1 MRISDWSSDVCS
13 SDLAD
18 RQHRR
23 RPRSVDRGRRRRLSI
38 LTAAQAI
45 VAADQAEISS
55 PSRRDGEQGPG
66 EQEGTP
72 MPYVNIRI
80 TREDA
85 TAAQKRAP
93 IAGVTELL
101 QRTLGK
107 NPPTPPAH
115 RRAPRKAKE

>member
-1 MRISDWSSDVCS
+1 MRPHVQSIHPFSDRRS
-13 SDLAD
+13 
-18 RQHRR
+18 RR
-23 RPRSVDRGRRRRLSI
+23 RPRPVDRRRRRRLSI

-45 VAADQAEISS
+45 VAADEAEISS
-55 PSRRDGEQGPG
+55 PPRRDGEQGPG

-85 TAAQKRAP
+85 TAAQKRAL

-101 QRTLGK
+101 PRTLGK
-107 NPPTPPAH
+107 NPAKIRAAS
-115 RRAPRKAKE
+115 RREKGSTY